1 MLLSNHV
8 TYTHSLSYHYFYY
21 VRAIQT
27 EKCNSVRIRRKTYAI
42 IDSVCNEGC
51 DLSVVR
57 SMTGFGRGVT
67 TLDQH
72 QLTIEIRSVNHR
84 FLEIST
90 KFPKDWM
97 ESEVA
102 VKKLIT
108 DKVFRGK
115 FDVVLT
121 LKEMQQSVQKIA
133 INWPLLKAY
142 VEAKEE
148 LAKTVAVEEKWT
160 MQEIAMLDQ
169 VLTVEKSELAH
180 EQLLDAVLK
189 AAMEALDKLIEM
201 RQFEGQQLK
210 FDMLQ
215 NKALLEQQ
223 FAIIQENCEEA
234 VEKYRQKLIQRIEE
248 YVTSDHLEERLLTEV
263 ALFAERIDIAEEL
276 TRLQSHLSQLE
287 QTLSLEEPI
296 GRKLDFLMQEIHREI
311 NTIGSKNQSAIC
323 SKAVVEAKSI
333 LEKMREQ
340 VQNIE

>member
-1 MLLSNHV
+1 M
-8 TYTHSLSYHYFYY
+8 
-21 VRAIQT
+21 
-27 EKCNSVRIRRKTYAI
+27 
-42 IDSVCNEGC
+42 
-51 DLSVVR
+51 VR
-57 SMTGFGRGVT
+57 SMTGFGRGVA

-72 QLTIEIRSVNHR
+72 QLTVEIRSVNHR

-102 VKKLIT
+102 VKKCIT

-121 LKEMQQSVQKIA
+121 LKEMQQAEQKIA

-142 VEAKEE
+142 MDAKEE
-148 LAKTVAVEEKWT
+148 LAKSVSVEEKWT

-169 VLTVEKSELAH
+169 VLTVEKSELAQ
-180 EQLLDAVLK
+180 EELLDAVL
-189 AAMEALDKLIEM
+189 AASNEALQKLIEM
-201 RQFEGQQLK
+201 RRFEGQQLQQ
-210 FDMLQ
+210 DMLQ

-223 FAIIQENCEEA
+223 FEIIHEHREDA
-234 VEKYRQKLIQRIEE
+234 VEKYRTKLMHRIEE
-248 YVTSDHLEERLLTEV
+248 FITSDHLEERLLTEV

-287 QTLSLEEPI
+287 QALSLDEPI